1 MGMTQE
7 GELPVLPVLD
17 KGFIKLE
24 DFMGGDAAVIR
35 GARICYQSAARS
47 PRADERLIQRLMR
60 SEPKHNTVF
69 EHAVFRFHVKCPIF
83 VARPWM
89 N

>member
-1 MGMTQE
+1 MQQE
-7 GELPVLPVLD
+7 KWKPIKLPVLD
-17 KGFIKLE
+17 KGYVGLE
-24 DFMGGDAAVIR
+24 EFMGGDAAVIR
-35 GARICYQSAARS
+35 GARICYQSVAKT
-47 PRADERLIQRLMR
+47 PDADERLIRRLMR

-83 VARPWM
+83 VARQWM